1 MINKALIEQSDII
14 KSPHGFSTRI
24 GGVSTDEYA
33 SLNLGM
39 NRGDDEEKVKE
50 NWRRF
55 MEASG
60 IADIPFVCGKQVHGN
75 NVHIATREDA
85 RFAYGAGELIEADG
99 YVTKEKDL
107 PLAIFTADCVPV
119 LLEDPDAGV
128 IGAVHCGWRS
138 TVSDIEAAAI
148 GKMRELGASPANIR
162 AAIGPAIERCCFEV
176 GPEVIEAA
184 SNLLGG
190 PGEAEQFYDKKDN
203 GKYMLDLKGV
213 VRCRLLQLGV
223 LPENIEFVGGCTL
236 CDEKKYYSHRR
247 AGAKRGSLATIISCV
262 PCVPGL

>member
-1 MINKALIEQSDII
+1 MNNKAIIEQSNLIR
-14 KSPHGFSTRI
+14 SSHGFSTRI

-50 NWRRF
+50 NWHRF
-55 MEASG
+55 MEAAG
-60 IADIPFVCGKQVHGN
+60 IPDIPFVCGRQVHGN
-75 NVHIATREDA
+75 NVHIAGYKDA
-85 RFAYGAGELIEADG
+85 RYAYGAGELIEADG
-99 YVTKEKDL
+99 YVTKEKNL
-107 PLAIFTADCVPV
+107 PLAIFTADCVPM
-119 LLEDPDAGV
+119 LLEDSYAGV

-138 TVSDIEAAAI
+138 TVSDIESVAI
-148 GKMRELGASPANIR
+148 GKMCELGATAANIR
-162 AAIGPAIERCCFEV
+162 VAIGPAIEKCCFEV
-176 GPEVIEAA
+176 GPEVIEAV

-190 PGEAEQFYDKKDN
+190 PGSADQFYDKKDN

-247 AGAKRGSLATIISCV
+247 AGAKRGSLAAIISM
-262 PCVPGL
+262 PVPGL